1 MPKDPR
7 HYRYYD
13 LIMAAY
19 VPKELT
25 PLYIL
30 IWRLILSYFTIGF
43 GFFVFTTWVRKGLK
57 GISTEGEEGLEA
69 A

>member
-1 MPKDPR
+1 
-7 HYRYYD
+7 
-13 LIMAAY
+13 MAAY

-43 GFFVFTTWVRKGLK
+43 GFFVF
-57 GISTEGEEGLEA
+57 STLGAAGAEGDLDGQATEGLEA
-69 A
+69 AGQA

>member
-1 MPKDPR
+1 
-7 HYRYYD
+7 
-13 LIMAAY
+13 MAAY

-57 GISTEGEEGLEA
+57 GISTEGDEGLEA